1 MFNVTRKTRSLFF
14 FLALGVTFYALIRLQ
29 PEGYKPPKRSFYIH
43 DVNDGGEFVLHD
55 DNLGIRMFA
64 IVGSA
69 WQSLSHQSVVTLC
82 TQGNL
87 DYMGNLPYLGSRW
100 KGPMSIAIYVPG
112 IDWDLTRMFV
122 EHLNHCYPEM
132 VSRTN
137 YQLLPFPNSAPFS
150 PKPDCR
156 SSKQVLKEILSH
168 RTAKHE
174 EFIANDSYPYN
185 IMRNVARDGV
195 LTSFILM
202 SDVDHVPNENIFDT
216 LEDFI
221 RQERILYGKKRAYV
235 IPQYELNR
243 TKGAT
248 IPRDKSE
255 LLELKRR
262 NLSGTMYEEFF
273 PQFQHCIKTKLWETI
288 NGTNESAEPGLAMQ
302 VNFSFSCEM
311 TLVHKATD
319 PYFDERFRGYGCDRF
334 SQMLELYAAKF
345 RFDVF
350 TSLFFVHLGRK
361 GLQDTKG
368 HKPKKLAEL
377 RQNQK
382 RMVTFIEDLN
392 EKYQVNTCQ
401 MIGKDRAWMGVDV
414 PWTVLHICP
423 SITRP
428 NQTQH

>member
-112 IDWDLTRMFV
+112 IDWDLTRI
-122 EHLNHCYPEM
+122 
-132 VSRTN
+132 
-137 YQLLPFPNSAPFS
+137 

-334 SQMLELYAAKF
+334 SQVRSFVLYTGF
-345 RFDVF
+345 CDN
-350 TSLFFVHLGRK
+350 
-361 GLQDTKG
+361 
-368 HKPKKLAEL
+368 HKPW
-377 RQNQK
+377 
-382 RMVTFIEDLN
+382 V
-392 EKYQVNTCQ
+392 V
-401 MIGKDRAWMGVDV
+401 
-414 PWTVLHICP
+414 
-423 SITRP
+423 
-428 NQTQH
+428 